1 MSIMFKTTIQE
12 APGFI
17 LYGLFGAEAR
27 NLPYVGEDLTNICKC
42 VVQLDIQESMRDEFF
57 HFASPL
63 FSAKILRMSL
73 ANLNNADP
81 ILKAMMN
88 GKLAWGNV
96 ANLSDGAVR
105 ELGIEGA
112 MKEAKRSSAR
122 RNSSGRTSSI
132 QRREGRKGRQAHYT
146 RKAILEREKEE
157 GRRSVWLRRHP
168 GASESNWRRRE
179 ANRKTRKAVERQL
192 RKNRKH

>member
-1 MSIMFKTTIQE
+1 M
-12 APGFI
+12 
-17 LYGLFGAEAR
+17 R
-27 NLPYVGEDLTNICKC
+27 N
-42 VVQLDIQESMRDEFF
+42 EFF

-63 FSAKILRMSL
+63 FSAEILRMSL

-88 GKLAWGNV
+88 GKLAWGDV

-105 ELGIEGA
+105 EFGIEGA
-112 MKEAKRSSAR
+112 MAERNRPSAR
-122 RNSSGRTSSI
+122 RSSSGRTSSI

-157 GRRSVWLRRHP
+157 ERRRVWIRRHP
-168 GASESNWRRRE
+168 GASESNWLRRE
-179 ANRKTRKAVERQL
+179 GIRKTRKAAARQL
-192 RKNRKH
+192 RKSRKH